1 MTITVSFF
9 AAIVPITLYLALI
22 WLIDKFEKETLRFI
36 AIHFIWGA
44 VGAII
49 LGISG
54 SFILTFLTG
63 LIGNT
68 SNFGKF
74 IGTIIFAPFSEEL
87 AKGFF
92 LLYSINSDQFENITD
107 GLVYG
112 SAIGL
117 GFGMTE
123 NFIYYIIFGTNL
135 HSWLYMV
142 AVRTLFSGLMHCIS
156 TGTFGVF
163 LGKAKYSTGFIKYI
177 LPLAGLALA
186 MLIHFMWNISV
197 SFENI
202 YFYGF
207 LFMIALVV
215 FFIIAFR
222 FSLNQEQRIIEREL
236 LEESSFGLIPKSH
249 VIILSSSRRFR
260 EGWIAENI
268 RKSYSRFAVRL
279 AFRKY
284 QFRKC
289 NSNLKY
295 LFALD
300 IEKNRE
306 AVRSLLSNNI

>member
-9 AAIVPITLYLALI
+9 AAVVPMTLYLVFI
-22 WLIDKFEKETLRFI
+22 WLINKYEKETLRFI

-68 SNFGKF
+68 SNFGKLV
-74 IGTIIFAPFSEEL
+74 GTIIFAPFSEEL

-123 NFIYYIIFGTNL
+123 NFIYYIVFGTNL
-135 HSWLYMV
+135 HSWLYIV

-156 TGTFGVF
+156 TGTFGIF

-177 LPLAGLALA
+177 LPFAGLALA

-197 SFENI
+197 SFENT

-207 LFMIALVV
+207 LFMIAMVV

-236 LEESSFGLIPKSH
+236 LEESSFGLMPKSH
-249 VIILSSSRRFR
+249 VTILSSNRRFR
-260 EGWIAENI
+260 KGWIAENI
-268 RKSYSRFAVRL
+268 RKSYSHFAIRL

-284 QFRKC
+284 QFRNC
-289 NSNLKY
+289 SSNLKY
-295 LFALD
+295 SFALD